1 MRPIHLPLA
10 FIALAA
16 AVPPYIKN
24 FWEAIDVAKAGL
36 VPGEWNPDLVS
47 PPPPPGAA
55 PPPWWARGVGGDKYY
70 DWNKREQGWEAL
82 ISAGDVQPAVRRNV
96 QSIALRASE
105 LFLGTTG
112 AAFLFDCATPQC
124 AYRGLTFNGTSRPPV
139 KEPQCLPNSAWPCE
153 DPAADQE
160 SSVDFESSSDA
171 IKTAP
176 ASMSE
181 RQIAHPS
188 EWMTQATYR
197 NTPADKSSPQSAR
210 SAAAAR
216 RQQGYS
222 FLNPKDDEGNGEGAA
237 QNVYQPGAAD
247 NPCDDNDE
255 LVANTFNGDFES
267 CEALIEVAE
276 KYGVACDTPLPPF
289 GYALDSIQAACPK
302 SCQAC
307 TAEERLSRG
316 WHEIGAIARFY
327 KDLGEYEEYLRAAF
341 AKLLVVCDSA
351 DNVPCEGWRAMVA
364 PGADI
369 SYDLKYHYFSGP
381 AQPEEFSG
389 PNFGVLCLP
398 VC

>member
-1 MRPIHLPLA
+1 MRPFHLPLA

-47 PPPPPGAA
+47 PPPPPGTA

-176 ASMSE
+176 FSMS
-181 RQIAHPS
+181 
-188 EWMTQATYR
+188 
-197 NTPADKSSPQSAR
+197 KSMISCC
-210 SAAAAR
+210 
-216 RQQGYS
+216 
-222 FLNPKDDEGNGEGAA
+222 LN
-237 QNVYQPGAAD
+237 
-247 NPCDDNDE
+247 
-255 LVANTFNGDFES
+255 S
-267 CEALIEVAE
+267 
-276 KYGVACDTPLPPF
+276 
-289 GYALDSIQAACPK
+289 
-302 SCQAC
+302 
-307 TAEERLSRG
+307 
-316 WHEIGAIARFY
+316 
-327 KDLGEYEEYLRAAF
+327 
-341 AKLLVVCDSA
+341 
-351 DNVPCEGWRAMVA
+351 
-364 PGADI
+364 
-369 SYDLKYHYFSGP
+369 
-381 AQPEEFSG
+381 
-389 PNFGVLCLP
+389 
-398 VC
+398 